1 MKTVLQCD
9 YCQETWPVDE
19 VEEIQQHEHECSFN
33 PIHENCFT
41 CAYAGDEDD
50 SFDFFNKCIIGENNI
65 FMTNVMGGYKECFN
79 WVKEI

>member
-41 CAYAGDEDD
+41 CAYSGDEPD
-50 SFDFFNKCIIGENNI
+50 SMDFFDKCIMGEEI
-65 FMTNVMGGYKECFN
+65 KFMNKVMDGKQECLN
-79 WVKEI
+79 WALEI